1 MRYSFRTIAGMPSVP
16 SVGLSVVLADKVSSQ
31 GGKAATIVP
40 LVDLAVATTTP
51 NVAAGI
57 GTPAN
62 VTFNFTNPGAIAGDG
77 ATITLPWLANNANRT
92 VGAATV
98 TPSGGAVTAT
108 PSNAALLAG
117 LAVSAFPVGAEILV
131 TVPVTA
137 LVAFSESMIAQVAP
151 PEGVGDVVPTNNVA
165 VATVVGA
172 APMSGAVWLDFDV
185 STNTAIS
192 IGASVSD
199 QGGANIAFCGDGFTR
214 AKDFSGYSAS
224 PCPIDLFTA
233 QNGARWQIKLLD
245 YSPTAVYA
253 VEHNTTALT
262 PQPSSS
268 GSVFDYSQVADVVF
282 VDTDYALLGDVAGD
296 GVACA
301 GNVTF
306 TVKKDGSP
314 IATLTLVL
322 TDVSP

>member
-31 GGKAATIVP
+31 GGKAATMVP

-98 TPSGGAVTAT
+98 TPSGGALTAT

-117 LAVSAFPVGAEILV
+117 LAVSAFPVGAGILV

-137 LVAFSESMIAQVAP
+137 LVAFSESMIAQIAP
-151 PEGVGDVVPTNNVA
+151 PEGVGDVAPTNNVA
-165 VATVVGA
+165 VATVVGSTPSATAKWEQWTDTTTATSITVGVAEKRFSPDIRFCGDNYTKVGTSSGDVIAPPCPPAGVMNSAKFKIKIANYVA
-172 APMSGAVWLDFDV
+172 A
-185 STNTAIS
+185 NTYAIS
-192 IGASVSD
+192 IDES
-199 QGGANIAFCGDGFTR
+199 
-214 AKDFSGYSAS
+214 
-224 PCPIDLFTA
+224 
-233 QNGARWQIKLLD
+233 
-245 YSPTAVYA
+245 
-253 VEHNTTALT
+253 ALT
-262 PQPSSS
+262 PAVNPNVFSATRTGDTFDVTTGYGLLGSSVGDEIAAS
-268 GSVFDYSQVADVVF
+268 GNVVF
-282 VDTDYALLGDVAGD
+282 TVTEN
-296 GVACA
+296 
-301 GNVTF
+301 GNNI
-306 TVKKDGSP
+306 G
-314 IATLTLVL
+314 TLTMVVQAYPA
-322 TDVSP
+322 TF